1 MSDMDLSKVFG
12 APMPRRVKATP
23 DGKHFAIRIDVT
35 TPRILTKDGARRA
48 TITLTPDPAETSTVT
63 LGPRDQH
70 AWPEAARP
78 FEGPVHA
85 WAPVSEAIDFEV
97 TDKGKIARGQ
107 CIGII
112 LIECLYLYV
121 QVIHDRDS
129 ECGYTV
135 RTWTWDRTDSKAED
149 VLRSDLGIG
158 YEVLVVQ
165 GHLGGSTLSLV
176 DDGVRKRAR
185 ADRDKSVLFFIPQSE
200 AYLDR
205 YRHWDDTDDD
215 GDDARNH
222 DDEYDNKS
230 PDTEGE
236 GDDDNGD
243 AAKLCA
249 PQVDN
254 DESCDTEVED
264 DHDDSDAQT
273 PTRRHASGPTIESL

>member
-1 MSDMDLSKVFG
+1 MSGMDLSTVLD

-23 DGKHFAIRIDVT
+23 NGKHFGIRIDMT

-48 TITLTPDPAETSTVT
+48 TITLSADPADTSTVT

-70 AWPEAARP
+70 AWPEAGRP

-107 CIGII
+107 CIGTI
-112 LIECLYLYV
+112 LVECLHRYV
-121 QVIHDRDS
+121 QVIYDRDS

-135 RTWTWDRTDSKAED
+135 RTWTWDRTDSKAES

-158 YEVLVVQ
+158 YEVLVIQ

-176 DDGVRKRAR
+176 DDAVQKRAR

-200 AYLDR
+200 VHLDR
-205 YRHWDDTDDD
+205 YRHWDDADDD
-215 GDDARNH
+215 
-222 DDEYDNKS
+222 DDES
-230 PDTEGE
+230 RDTDVK
-236 GDDDNGD
+236 DDDED
-243 AAKLCA
+243 RDVVKSCA
-249 PQVDN
+249 PQVD
-254 DESCDTEVED
+254 DDDSCDTEVED
-264 DHDDSDAQT
+264 DDDRDDDDGDAQN
-273 PTRRHASGPTIESL
+273 PTQRACIRTDH

>member
-1 MSDMDLSKVFG
+1 MSGMDLSKVFD

-23 DGKHFAIRIDVT
+23 DGRHFGIRIDMT

-70 AWPEAARP
+70 AWPEASRP

-85 WAPVSEAIDFEV
+85 WAPISEAIDFEV

-107 CIGII
+107 CIGIVI
-112 LIECLYLYV
+112 VECLHRYV
-121 QVIHDRDS
+121 QVLYDRES
-129 ECGYTV
+129 ECGCTL
-135 RTWTWDRTDSKAED
+135 RTWTWDRVDSKAES

-158 YEVLVVQ
+158 YEVLVIQ
-165 GHLGGSTLSLV
+165 GHLGGSVLSLV
-176 DDGVRKRAR
+176 DDGVQKQAR

-200 AYLDR
+200 VYLDR
-205 YRHWDDTDDD
+205 YRHWDDADGGDARVDDNDDD
-215 GDDARNH
+215 ELRDTETKD
-222 DDEYDNKS
+222 DDEDRKYGNA
-230 PDTEGE
+230 TELG
-236 GDDDNGD
+236 
-243 AAKLCA
+243 ARRA
-249 PQVDN
+249 